1 MLHRP
6 PRRSAAVPDG
16 SVRSQSSGMKAAL
29 GPVRRVWCA
38 RGGGGPWLRLPVV
51 HASSR
56 VRMSKWSASRSSRV
70 ARSSVWRLW
79 CVPTSPSRPSRT
91 ARPESSRAA
100 TPPTGRPTSRATPS
114 RRSRPESPRSAQLAF
129 HSPHMASMCAVG
141 RLGVS
146 WCVCTSL
153 LVDASHVPVGGR
165 RRRQHACAAA
175 SASAQKPR
183 RGHTRLTARCA
194 CPCCPLAPGAG
205 WICPDVASSLS
216 RSKICVASAERRQ
229 NGRAEGWQKGISPDP
244 QRRPPL
250 TSRRVLAPT
259 GPGHRGRSFG
269 ALLMCIFPLVQR
281 PFCLEPPKTLE
292 IGRVGHSQRGVWSAA
307 ERPLSQF
314 RDVARTPPSP
324 VTGGVGHW

>member
-16 SVRSQSSGMKAAL
+16 SVRRQSSGMKAAL
-29 GPVRRVWCA
+29 GPVRRVWRT
-38 RGGGGPWLRLPVV
+38 RGGGGPWRRLPVV

-56 VRMSKWSASRSSRV
+56 VRVSKWSASRSSRV

-114 RRSRPESPRSAQLAF
+114 RRSRPESPGSAQLASD
-129 HSPHMASMCAVG
+129 SPHMAGRCAVS

-153 LVDASHVPVGGR
+153 LVDASHMPVGGR

-175 SASAQKPR
+175 SAPAQKPH

-205 WICPDVASSLS
+205 WICPAAASSLS
-216 RSKICVASAERRQ
+216 RSKICVASAERRE
-229 NGRAEGWQKGISPDP
+229 NARAEGWQERNSADP

-250 TSRRVLAPT
+250 TSRRALTPT
-259 GPGHRGRSFG
+259 GPGHQERSFG
-269 ALLMCIFPLVQR
+269 ALVTRIFPLVQR
-281 PFCLEPPKTLE
+281 QFCCAPLKMTRF
-292 IGRVGHSQRGVWSAA
+292 RV
-307 ERPLSQF
+307 
-314 RDVARTPPSP
+314 
-324 VTGGVGHW
+324 